1 MHLHPYLFFEGRCEE
16 AIEFY
21 KKAVGA
27 KVTMLLRH
35 KDAPEAHNP
44 RLAPGNENK
53 IMHASLLI
61 GDSRVSMSDGLSQGR
76 PNFQGFYLSID
87 VSSDA
92 EAKHIFD
99 ALADGGSVTTPLGK
113 TFFSPQFGMVKD
125 RFGMPWMVIVQ

>member
-27 KVTMLLRH
+27 EVNMLLRN
-35 KDAPEAHNP
+35 KESPEPHSQ

-53 IMHASLLI
+53 VMHATVHI
-61 GDSRVSMSDGLSQGR
+61 GEYRVSMSDGLCQGQ
-76 PNFQGFYLSID
+76 PDFKGFSLSIG
-87 VSSDA
+87 VSSEADA
-92 EAKHIFD
+92 KRIFD
-99 ALADGGSVTTPLGK
+99 ALADGGKVTMPLSK

>member
-27 KVTMLLRH
+27 KVTMMLRH
-35 KDAPEAHNP
+35 KDSPEPHNP

-53 IMHASLLI
+53 IMHASLVI
-61 GDSRVSMSDGLSQGR
+61 GDSRVSMSDGLSQGQAK
-76 PNFQGFYLSID
+76 FEGFYLSID
-87 VSSDA
+87 VPSDA
-92 EAKHIFD
+92 EAKRVFD
-99 ALADGGSVTTPLGK
+99 ALADGGSVTMPLSK

>member
-35 KDAPEAHNP
+35 KDAPEPHNP
-44 RLAPGNENK
+44 RLAAGNENK

-76 PNFQGFYLSID
+76 PNFEGFYLSID

-92 EAKHIFD
+92 EAKRVFD
-99 ALADGGSVTTPLGK
+99 ALADGGSVTAPLGK